1 MCQSAHSS
9 KANAFYQTHD
19 RFFSERV
26 LLIAYESVRN
36 VVHEYFLIFTVVHSL
51 HVVVCVNGLILPTD
65 CHTLLDRRTHTL
77 ADSRL
82 SDSHTD

>member
-26 LLIAYESVRN
+26 LMIAFESARN
-36 VVHEYFLIFTVVHSL
+36 VVHEYFLTFTVVHSL
-51 HVVVCVNGLILPTD
+51 HVVVCVNGLILPID
-65 CHTLLDRRTHTL
+65 WHTLLDGRT
-77 ADSRL
+77 
-82 SDSHTD
+82 DSHFG